1 MKKNKQYISHELK
14 DRKITMKY
22 YQSHHCVHGNCRDEL
37 DHYPVYDHEQNNL
50 QYNASPKNK
59 SIITMVSMI
68 MIIMST

>member
-1 MKKNKQYISHELK
+1 M
-14 DRKITMKY
+14 MKY
-22 YQSHHCVHGNCRDEL
+22 YHRHHCVHGNCRDEL

-59 SIITMVSMI
+59 SIIMIVSMI